1 LSSSGNL
8 RMDTWESLRMAGKT
22 LSANRLRSTL
32 TMLGII
38 IGNASVILMIGIGQ
52 GAQKYAS
59 QQFQSLGTDLI
70 FVITGTDNARRN
82 VIAPPNRLVLADAE
96 AIATQVPTVRGV
108 APQING
114 SELAIAGNNTKR
126 ATLIGTTENYTQV
139 RSAEV
144 GSGRF
149 FNSEDLKRNSRVITL
164 GSSITKDLFPQGNAL
179 GQTVRIRGTSYEVIG
194 IMAEKGA
201 FLGTN
206 QDDTIFLPITTMTN
220 RLTGKT
226 SPYGIAIAVINVSA
240 NSNNNVSAAQFQ
252 IANLLRLRHRTSDIN
267 ADDTFT
273 IRTQQ
278 DALEIVGNIT
288 GALTIMLAAIAG
300 ISLLVGGIGIMNIM
314 LVSVTE
320 RTSEIGLR
328 KAIGASPSDI
338 LTQFTIEA
346 IILSLLG
353 GAIGTGIGVSGI
365 FFIAAVSPLQAGV
378 SIGAICLAVG
388 VSGGIG
394 LFFGIFPARQAS
406 RLDPIV
412 ALRSI

>member
-1 LSSSGNL
+1 
-8 RMDTWESLRMAGKT
+8 MDTWESLRMAGKT

-38 IGNASVILMIGIGQ
+38 IGNASVILMVGIGQ

-126 ATLIGTTENYTQV
+126 ATLIGTTDNYTQV
-139 RSAEV
+139 RTAEV
-144 GSGRF
+144 SSGRF
-149 FNSEDLKRNSRVITL
+149 FNSEDLKRNARVVTL

-194 IMAEKGA
+194 VMSEKGA

-226 SPYGIAIAVINVSA
+226 SPYGTAIAVINVSA
-240 NSNNNVSAAQFQ
+240 IGNDNVEAAQFQ

-346 IILSLLG
+346 VILSLLG

>member
-1 LSSSGNL
+1 
-8 RMDTWESLRMAGKT
+8 MDTWESLRMAGKT

-406 RLDPIV
+406 RLNPIV

>member
-1 LSSSGNL
+1 
-8 RMDTWESLRMAGKT
+8 MDTWESLRMAGKT

-38 IGNASVILMIGIGQ
+38 IGNASVILMVGIGQ

-126 ATLIGTTENYTQV
+126 ATLIGTTDNYTQV

-144 GSGRF
+144 SSGRF
-149 FNSEDLKRNSRVITL
+149 FNSEDLKRNARVVTL

-194 IMAEKGA
+194 VMSEKGA

-220 RLTGKT
+220 RLTGRT
-226 SPYGIAIAVINVSA
+226 SPYGTAIAVINVSA
-240 NSNNNVSAAQFQ
+240 TGNDNVEAAQFQ
-252 IANLLRLRHRTSDIN
+252 IANLLRLRHRTSDVN

-346 IILSLLG
+346 VILSLLG